1 IKKHTIDHLDE
12 YLLELESNVRKAGG
26 HVHWARDA
34 EEARNIII
42 DIAQR
47 NGVKSVVKSKS
58 MATEEI
64 ELNDGLEAAG
74 IRAVETDLG
83 EYIIQL
89 AGEHPS
95 HIIAPAIHKTRHD
108 ISELFAEKLGVP
120 YLSEPEE
127 LTKVARERL
136 RDEFLGAGM
145 GVSGANFGIAE

>member
-1 IKKHTIDHLDE
+1 MNFERDSARAVGDKNLQRALINVTDRFRAARKRASDETPGWDDLRGRAREIKKHTIAHLDE
-12 YLLELESNVRKAGG
+12 YLLEIESNVRKAGG

-34 EEARNIII
+34 EEARTIII
-42 DIAQR
+42 GIAQR

-89 AGEHPS
+89 AGEHP
-95 HIIAPAIHKTRHD
+95 
-108 ISELFAEKLGVP
+108 
-120 YLSEPEE
+120 
-127 LTKVARERL
+127 
-136 RDEFLGAGM
+136 
-145 GVSGANFGIAE
+145 